1 MGFIIENGASL
12 QTGIS
17 NCFIEEYMPSA
28 NGEFVKVYI
37 YLMKCAG
44 SVDAGASICTI
55 ADVLDMTEKDV
66 VRALKYW
73 EKVGLLN
80 LTFNE
85 DKKLTSLSI
94 NECKPLRQLSKPA
107 EHEGVTA
114 IAAKV
119 IPEVTAED
127 VALLDAP
134 VKKTY
139 TNAELDSFLEDV
151 EVKQLFHIAEKYLGR
166 SLSKTDSNTLLYIYD
181 DLKMAPD
188 VIEYLIEYCVSLD
201 HKSIQ
206 YIESV
211 AIAWTSQGITNVKD
225 AKAHNRVY
233 KKYGSPIM
241 KAFGLVGRVPAQS
254 EMNYIVK
261 WTNSYGFTIELIL
274 EACNKT
280 IEATHSPNFAY
291 ADKILSNWKDNGVST
306 IDDVKKLDEAFMAN
320 KTSKKATSAKKVN
333 VNNEFNNFPQREY
346 DFEALEKALL
356 K

>member
-1 MGFIIENGASL
+1 MGFKIENGASS
-12 QTGIS
+12 QTSIS

-44 SVDAGASICTI
+44 DLSAGSSICTI

-80 LTFNE
+80 LTFN
-85 DKKLTSLSI
+85 DQKKLTSLSI

-107 EHEGVTA
+107 DVVVESKATSE
-114 IAAKV
+114 K
-119 IPEVTAED
+119 EVSVNELA
-127 VALLDAP
+127 VLDAP
-134 VKKTY
+134 VKKSY
-139 TNAELDSFLEDV
+139 SNAELDAFLEDI
-151 EVKQLFHIAEKYLGR
+151 EVCQLFHIAEKYLGR
-166 SLSKTDSNTLLYIYD
+166 TLSKTDSNTLLYLYD

-188 VIEYLIEYCVSLD
+188 LIDYLIEYCVSLD

-211 AIAWTSQGITNVKD
+211 ALGWVSQGIVTVKD
-225 AKAHNRVY
+225 AKAHNRIY
-233 KKYGSPIM
+233 KKFGSPIM
-241 KAFGLVGRVPAQS
+241 KSFGLVGRVPAQS
-254 EMNYIVK
+254 EMNYIIK
-261 WTNSYGFTIELIL
+261 WTNSYGFTLELIL

-280 IEATHSPNFAY
+280 IKATHSPNFAY
-291 ADKILSNWKDNGVST
+291 ADKILSNWKESGVSS
-306 IDDVKKLDEAFMAN
+306 IEDVKKLDEAFKTN
-320 KTSKKATSAKKVN
+320 KNSKKSCSSTKKASSS
-333 VNNEFNNFPQREY
+333 NNEFNNFPQREY